1 MAVSRKNGYI
11 SATYEKFIHMN
22 YHKKQVMSRY
32 DEDCARPAHV
42 LWKGKNYVCWP
53 QALQARYAEETAWNK
68 TRPGKN
74 SQATKSQHSRV
85 RNSKQTTIS
94 HTFFAN
100 KFQVN
105 AKDRQIN
112 QKNKKSKR
120 FMECNKGEATT
131 SLKKRMV
138 EDSKNR
144 AKVCYAV
151 RWKKTSQLYASAQ

>member
-1 MAVSRKNGYI
+1 
-11 SATYEKFIHMN
+11 MN

-53 QALQARYAEETAWNK
+53 QALQARHAEETAWNK

-85 RNSKQTTIS
+85 RNSKQTKIS

-105 AKDRQIN
+105 AKDRQIK
-112 QKNKKSKR
+112 QKKPKELTLGSHFLVGTYLSAILFSVQQADKFLPPEQR
-120 FMECNKGEATT
+120 
-131 SLKKRMV
+131 
-138 EDSKNR
+138 
-144 AKVCYAV
+144 
-151 RWKKTSQLYASAQ
+151 TSQN

>member
-1 MAVSRKNGYI
+1 
-11 SATYEKFIHMN
+11 MN

-53 QALQARYAEETAWNK
+53 QALQARHAEETAWNK

-85 RNSKQTTIS
+85 RNSKQTKIS

-105 AKDRQIN
+105 AKDRQIK
-112 QKNKKSKR
+112 QKKNKKKANVLWNVILNQKEKQLQFSRKEWPKIAKTER
-120 FMECNKGEATT
+120 KYAMLSDE
-131 SLKKRMV
+131 KK
-138 EDSKNR
+138 
-144 AKVCYAV
+144 A
-151 RWKKTSQLYASAQ
+151 SQLYASAQ